1 VLKVGNPT
9 KYDRKLFDSF
19 SNLQQFQVTDK
30 FTFNPYQIANLPGD
44 YSSVT
49 LIESITKN
57 TAAWKALRK
66 YLGFSTIENIDY
78 PTQID
83 SVFPSY
89 NVPTPTANTPS
100 IQLKFI
106 GDSSSLFTTGTAQGE
121 YINVTKTNGQYQV
134 YQIIGDPN
142 TSSSTKVGLF
152 SINCSLV
159 RVWSA

>member
-1 VLKVGNPT
+1 VDEGVDGNELGNSQLNSLYSTIKEFLNFDCVLKVGNPT

-106 GDSSSLFTTGTAQGE
+106 GDS
-121 YINVTKTNGQYQV
+121 
-134 YQIIGDPN
+134 
-142 TSSSTKVGLF
+142 
-152 SINCSLV
+152 
-159 RVWSA
+159 